1 MDISLLRKT
10 EFVEER
16 DGTQAEQL
24 FVRSQAVVSRRVAGE
39 TLVVPVRGKV
49 GDLASIYSF
58 NHTGSLIW
66 QSLESPKGFAE
77 LVGIVEQEYAVEY
90 DQARR
95 DVKQFLHDMV
105 SADLLQVRERVCG
118 EASEEISMAGIDS
131 TAQVTPQAHL
141 NDITYLPTGKSL
153 RG

>member
-1 MDISLLRKT
+1 MDTSLLRKT

-16 DGTQAEQL
+16 GGTQVEQL

-58 NHTGSLIW
+58 NQTGSLIW

-77 LVGIVEQEYAVEY
+77 LVSIVEQEYAVEH
-90 DQARR
+90 DLARR
-95 DVKQFLHDMV
+95 DVKQFLHDML
-105 SADLLQVRERVCG
+105 SADLVQARERVPEEGG
-118 EASEEISMAGIDS
+118 EG
-131 TAQVTPQAHL
+131 
-141 NDITYLPTGKSL
+141 NFGG
-153 RG
+153 RN

>member
-1 MDISLLRKT
+1 MGTSLLRKT

-16 DGTQAEQL
+16 GGTQVEQV

-58 NHTGSLIW
+58 NQTGSLIW

-77 LVGIVEQEYAVEY
+77 LVNDVEQEYAVVH
-90 DQARR
+90 DQAQQ
-95 DVKQFLHDMV
+95 DVKQFLHDML
-105 SADLLQVRERVCG
+105 SADLIQVVYERVCG
-118 EASEEISMAGIDS
+118 EAGEEILMAGMDS
-131 TAQVTPQAHL
+131 TAQAELHA
-141 NDITYLPTGKSL
+141 
-153 RG
+153 RGSR

>member
-1 MDISLLRKT
+1 MDTSLLRKT

-16 DGTQAEQL
+16 GGTQVEQL

-58 NHTGSLIW
+58 NATGSLIW

-77 LVGIVEQEYAVEY
+77 LLSIVEQEYVVEH

-95 DVKQFLHDMV
+95 DVKQFLHDML
-105 SADLLQVRERVCG
+105 SADLVQTNERVPE
-118 EASEEISMAGIDS
+118 EAGDEISLAGIAS
-131 TAQVTPQAHL
+131 TAQGELHT
-141 NDITYLPTGKSL
+141 TGS
-153 RG
+153 R

>member
-1 MDISLLRKT
+1 MDTSLLRKA

-16 DGTQAEQL
+16 GGTQVEQL

-58 NHTGSLIW
+58 NQSGSLIW

-77 LVGIVEQEYAVEY
+77 LVSIVEQEYAVVR

-95 DVKQFLHDMV
+95 DVKQFLHDML
-105 SADLLQVRERVCG
+105 SADLVQVVRERVCG
-118 EASEEISMAGIDS
+118 EGGEEISMAGIDS
-131 TAQVTPQAHL
+131 TAQGELHA
-141 NDITYLPTGKSL
+141 TGS
-153 RG
+153 R

>member
-1 MDISLLRKT
+1 MDTSLLRKT

-16 DGTQAEQL
+16 GRTQVEQL

-58 NHTGSLIW
+58 NQTGSLIW

-77 LVGIVEQEYAVEY
+77 LVSMVEQEYAVEHE
-90 DQARR
+90 QLRQ
-95 DVKQFLHDMV
+95 DVKQFLHDML
-105 SADLLQVRERVCG
+105 SADLVQVCEQVREEG
-118 EASEEISMAGIDS
+118 TEEISMAGIDS
-131 TAQVTPQAHL
+131 TTQGELHT
-141 NDITYLPTGKSL
+141 TGWL
-153 RG
+153 

>member
-1 MDISLLRKT
+1 MDTSLLRET

-16 DGTQAEQL
+16 GGTQVEQL

-58 NHTGSLIW
+58 NQTGSLIW

-77 LVGIVEQEYAVEY
+77 LVCIVEQEYAVVH
-90 DQARR
+90 DLARR
-95 DVKQFLHDMV
+95 DVKQFLHDML
-105 SADLLQVRERVCG
+105 SADLVQVVRERVCG
-118 EASEEISMAGIDS
+118 EAGEEISMAGIDS
-131 TAQVTPQAHL
+131 RARGELHA
-141 NDITYLPTGKSL
+141 TGS
-153 RG
+153 R

>member
-1 MDISLLRKT
+1 MDTSLLRKT

-16 DGTQAEQL
+16 GGTQVERL

-58 NHTGSLIW
+58 NQTGSLIW

-77 LVGIVEQEYAVEY
+77 LVSFVEQEYAVEH

-95 DVKQFLHDMV
+95 DVKQFLHDML
-105 SADLLQVRERVCG
+105 SADLVQVHERVCEQVRE
-118 EASEEISMAGIDS
+118 EDTEENSMAGIDS
-131 TAQVTPQAHL
+131 TAQGELRT
-141 NDITYLPTGKSL
+141 TGWL
-153 RG
+153 

>member
-1 MDISLLRKT
+1 MDTSLLRKT

-16 DGTQAEQL
+16 GGTQVEQL

-58 NHTGSLIW
+58 NQTGSLIW

-77 LVGIVEQEYAVEY
+77 LVSIVEQEYAVEH
-90 DQARR
+90 DLARR
-95 DVKQFLHDMV
+95 DVKQFLHDLL
-105 SADLLQVRERVCG
+105 SADLVQVVRERVCG
-118 EASEEISMAGIDS
+118 EADEEISLAGIDS
-131 TAQVTPQAHL
+131 TAQGELHA
-141 NDITYLPTGKSL
+141 TGS
-153 RG
+153 R

>member
-1 MDISLLRKT
+1 MDTSLLRKT

-16 DGTQAEQL
+16 GGTQVEQL

-39 TLVVPVRGKV
+39 TLVVPVRGRV

-58 NHTGSLIW
+58 NQTGSLIW

-77 LVGIVEQEYAVEY
+77 LVSIVEQEYTVAH

-95 DVKQFLHDMV
+95 DVKQFLHDML
-105 SADLLQVRERVCG
+105 SADLVQARERVCG
-118 EASEEISMAGIDS
+118 EAGEEISMAGIDS
-131 TAQVTPQAHL
+131 TAQGEPHA
-141 NDITYLPTGKSL
+141 TGS
-153 RG
+153 R